1 VQGGQYIA
9 KFVGVLLLLLL
20 LQELA
25 SQALEVAQGQRALED
40 VVDAI
45 QEHEMTIL
53 NALVRWQH
61 VAVWCDEAVVLYEWL
76 DSMHWLWSTHPV

>member
-1 VQGGQYIA
+1 M
-9 KFVGVLLLLLL
+9 LMLLL

-53 NALVRWQH
+53 NALVR
-61 VAVWCDEAVVLYEWL
+61 
-76 DSMHWLWSTHPV
+76 